1 MKTILK
7 YESSSVRLVKKNFF
21 KSWTTLTVDK
31 TLENRDAGL
40 LLVIVQNR

>member
-1 MKTILK
+1 MKAILK
-7 YESSSVRLVKKNFF
+7 YESSSVRLVKKKF

-40 LLVIVQNR
+40 LLVIVQNG